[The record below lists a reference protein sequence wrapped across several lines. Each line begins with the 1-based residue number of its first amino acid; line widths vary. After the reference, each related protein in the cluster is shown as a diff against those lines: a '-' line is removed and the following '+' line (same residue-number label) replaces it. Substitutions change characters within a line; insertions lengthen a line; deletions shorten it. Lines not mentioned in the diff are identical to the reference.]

1 MQRSTSSAKS
11 NDMDTGS
18 SITPD
23 YAGATEYAL
32 SRLRIELPA
41 RLTYHSASHT
51 EEDVLPAAVRLAR
64 MSNMA
69 EADLHLLEV
78 AAAFHDLG
86 QIMTSLGH
94 ELIGASI
101 MSTVL
106 PEYGFNAEEIE
117 RVRGM
122 IMATRLPQTPL
133 NEEQQILCDA
143 DLDSLGR
150 EDFFATSKALWEE
163 RMASGMVIPWQ
174 DWLKGQHRF
183 LADHQYFTAVA
194 RALRD
199 EGKQRNIEMLLRLIQ
214 GETIPGMPAGD

>member
-1 MQRSTSSAKS
+1 
-11 NDMDTGS
+11 MDTAS
-18 SITPD
+18 SPKPD
-23 YAGATEYAL
+23 YAGATDYAL
-32 SRLRIELPA
+32 NRLRIELPA
-41 RLTYHSASHT
+41 RLSYHNASHT

-64 MSNMA
+64 MSNLG

-106 PEYGFNAEEIE
+106 PQYGFNAGEIE

-133 NEEQQILCDA
+133 NEEQAILCDA

-150 EDFFATSKALWEE
+150 EDFFATSKALWQE
-163 RMASGMVIPWQ
+163 RTACGMVIPWQ
-174 DWLKGQHRF
+174 TWLKNQYRF
-183 LADHQYFTAVA
+183 LAEHQYFTPAA
-194 RALRD
+194 RILRD
-199 EGKQRNIEMLLRLIQ
+199 EGKKKNIELLVRLIR
-214 GETIPGMPAGD
+214 GDTVPGMQADD